1 MDRSLLSRTRPCDRV
16 APAVPQTPRI
26 LRSPRLCVC
35 APQTTNSEAAT
46 NSQHEVAMDVED
58 HGVLDAH
65 AVATHGSTVRVVE
78 PSAPISWK
86 YVGTRDLTSE
96 SCLSLASASP

>member
-1 MDRSLLSRTRPCDRV
+1 M
-16 APAVPQTPRI
+16 
-26 LRSPRLCVC
+26 C

-46 NSQHEVAMDVED
+46 SSQHEVAMDVED